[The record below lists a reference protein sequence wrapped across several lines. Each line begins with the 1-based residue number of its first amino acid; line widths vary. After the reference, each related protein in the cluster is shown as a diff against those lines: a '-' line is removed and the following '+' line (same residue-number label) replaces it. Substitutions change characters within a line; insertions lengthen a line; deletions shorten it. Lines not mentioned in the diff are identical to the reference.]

1 MNTFTVPARLVLAL
15 GLAGALSAQA
25 QMMCPARLAPGSV
38 IPDPPMVRASN
49 GVIGGTLVAHFDG
62 DPTVGREGRYCLMYS
77 GDPTKPPLEAPV
89 FRLAP
94 GERIGFS
101 LVNRMPNTAPTAV
114 HGWNPALNPP
124 GSNTSPCSPQAVM
137 QQFSANLH
145 FHGTNVKPVCGSDE
159 AITTLAA
166 PQGAAWQYNFAIP
179 DNVAPGLDW
188 YHPHVHGIAQE
199 QILGGMTG
207 ALVIDSPNQM
217 PNVVGGLRERIL
229 VVRDQDPDPAPPGVR
244 FIDRPDVIEAL
255 GVPRQQR
262 EILDANGLPASN
274 ALLNTLL
281 AGGTV
286 LTRSAE
292 APDTA
297 ALPSVVP
304 PWKDLSVNK
313 VQVKFAPSA
322 GGIAGYT
329 PPGVVRMEAASEFW
343 RVANASADSYVRLQ
357 VRFTVNGTTTPQVLR
372 VVAMDGIPVSAPT
385 GQLLFDDN
393 TPVAPGKVSTRPNKT
408 VRVKEILL
416 PPGGRAEFIV
426 EAPPAGATGQL
437 VSLFYE
443 TQADANPFR
452 VLATLLPPVPGTV
465 ADASRILPMPTASA
479 ARRRFVD
486 YGSSS
491 PKARPDHLMYFSQN
505 DTEFFITEDAST
517 STANPAPVET
527 AFSMKAGPS
536 VYVPNGAIQEWKIEN
551 RANEAHVFHMHQIRF
566 RVLRRYPSPDNAA
579 DKLDEF
585 TLRDTVDLPAW
596 NGVGAPPSVT
606 LRVFFNEPDIRGN
619 FLYHCH
625 ILEHEDKG
633 MMGVIR
639 VVDPSAMPVARGP
652 RSGGPVLALASAGA
666 GKGKAIP
673 TATAGGK
680 TTTAARAPLLAPLE
694 APLAGAGPAGLSVAR
709 LAALSLVSTR
719 SAGIP
724 LLRDRAGNVIDAPV
738 CSTPPS
744 KSRRGRRL
752 TGVL

>member
-1 MNTFTVPARLVLAL
+1 MNGKLQGVLLAV
-15 GLAGALSAQA
+15 GLAMGWTALAQS
-25 QMMCPARLAPGSV
+25 MCPARLAPGST
-38 IPDPPMVRASN
+38 IPDPPTVKSKN
-49 GVIGGTLVAHFDG
+49 GVIGGTLVAYFDG
-62 DPTVGREGRYCLMYS
+62 DASAGREGRYCLMYS
-77 GDPTKPPLEAPV
+77 GDPTKPPVEAPV

-94 GERIGFS
+94 GERIGFN
-101 LVNRMPNTAPTAV
+101 LVNRMPYTAPTDV
-114 HGWNPALNPP
+114 HGWNPALAPP
-124 GSNTSPCSPQAVM
+124 GSNTVPCSPQAVM
-137 QQFSANLH
+137 QQFTTNLH

-166 PQGAAWQYNFAIP
+166 PQGLPWQYNFAIP
-179 DNVAPGLDW
+179 GNVPPGLDW
-188 YHPHVHGIAQE
+188 YHPHMHGIAQE

-229 VVRDQDPDPAPPGVR
+229 MLRDQDPDPAPPGVR
-244 FIDRPDVIEAL
+244 FVDRPDVIADL
-255 GVPRQQR
+255 DLPRAQR
-262 EILDANGLPASN
+262 TIRDASGLPASN

-286 LTRSAE
+286 LTRD
-292 APDTA
+292 PDA
-297 ALPSVVP
+297 GGPAQPSVVP
-304 PWKDLSVNK
+304 PWKDLSVNQ
-313 VQVKFAPSA
+313 VQVKFAPTA
-322 GGIAGYT
+322 AGIAGYT
-329 PPGVVRMEAASEFW
+329 APGVVRMEAASEFW

-357 VRFTVNGTTTPQVLR
+357 VRFRVAGVVTPQVLR

-393 TPVAPGKVSTRPNKT
+393 SPVAPGKVSAKPNKT

-426 EAPPAGATGQL
+426 EAPPAGTTGEL

-443 TQADANPFR
+443 TRADANPFR
-452 VLATLLPPVPGTV
+452 VLATLLPPVPGTI
-465 ADASRILPMPTASA
+465 ADASHVLPAPTASV
-479 ARRRFVD
+479 ARRRFSD

-491 PKARPDHLMYFSQN
+491 PKSRPDHLLYFSQN

-517 STANPAPVET
+517 SSANPAPVET

-536 VYVPNGAIQEWKIEN
+536 IYVPNGAIQEWKIEN
-551 RANEAHVFHMHQIRF
+551 RANEAHAFHMHQIRF
-566 RVLRRYPSPDNAA
+566 RVLKRYPAPDNSA

-585 TLRDTVDLPAW
+585 TLRDTIDLPAY

-639 VVDPSAMPVARGP
+639 VVDPSAMPVAANRLLG
-652 RSGGPVLALASAGA
+652 RSGTVLARASIQKTPAAALRGPVLAAREALFQGGPLRELGVAPVAAMSLA
-666 GKGKAIP
+666 P
-673 TATAGGK
+673 LRTANLPQLRDRNGNLIDAQIC
-680 TTTAARAPLLAPLE
+680 TTAAEKPRK
-694 APLAGAGPAGLSVAR
+694 G
-709 LAALSLVSTR
+709 R
-719 SAGIP
+719 SWNRY
-724 LLRDRAGNVIDAPV
+724 L
-738 CSTPPS
+738 
-744 KSRRGRRL
+744 
-752 TGVL
+752 